1 MFIQIGLIIVE
12 HLVLKPS
19 SLSQFKLS
27 KIGLPLT
34 YEPNDCLSSLA
45 HVKHPPDCHQHAI
58 FTSLRIPLFYLRML
72 QGLPIIFST
81 KSNLPRMAGVQA
93 LSSTQASPCSLPT
106 VILNCSFAQ
115 HWNFTSA
122 AAPAQKALFLF
133 LTWPELDSLHS
144 QHLDYYTTIFIY
156 LVNIKSQFL
165 PRIFWFIPT
174 L

>member
-106 VILNCSFAQ
+106 VILNCTVS
-115 HWNFTSA
+115 HSTGTSLLLL
-122 AAPAQKALFLF
+122 P
-133 LTWPELDSLHS
+133 
-144 QHLDYYTTIFIY
+144 
-156 LVNIKSQFL
+156 L
-165 PRIFWFIPT
+165 PRKLSSSSSPG
-174 L
+174 LN